1 MAQKIFEHCII
12 GSGVSALGAA
22 LGLLDQGV
30 QDLCLIA
37 DPRDELQYYAPIQ
50 ILRYLGVGGTSRYWH
65 GVIPTRPDIAWRR
78 QIFTRFFDH
87 RADIWSADNLF
98 VPKTPLRTGS
108 QLRNLL
114 SPDQQLSATAA
125 HIALRGDVFE
135 VTTQD
140 GESLLTRKVWCAA
153 GVIGSL
159 GILSRSGFCSHSVV
173 LGDHI
178 CGFLGMLT
186 APQAEILVGRAV
198 AADRGPDG
206 YSVPC
211 RFSEDGR
218 TLFTL
223 RPAKFEMRDP
233 YRQNRGGPKF
243 AIGRRQMIWDLVKS
257 RSFGRLSEAVA
268 LKMGIGFQASMYAV
282 HFQHECL
289 TAHICDGKTET
300 LLPIYDPVSVADQV
314 TKTAADLEVGLG
326 LVPQQHFY
334 YGTHLFGAQGLSG
347 LPQGL
352 HVVDA
357 TMTPTIGGGHHSFTQ
372 LVQAYR
378 AVQKVKE
385 R

>member
-1 MAQKIFEHCII
+1 MARKIFDHCII

-22 LGLLDQGV
+22 LGLIEQGER
-30 QDLCLIA
+30 DLCLIS
-37 DPRDELQYYAPIQ
+37 DPRDQLQYYFPIQ

-65 GVIPTRPDIAWRR
+65 GVIPTRPDIASRR
-78 QIFTRFFDH
+78 EMFTRFYDH
-87 RADIWSADNLF
+87 RADIWSTDHLF
-98 VPKTPLRTGS
+98 VPKIPLSSGLR
-108 QLRNLL
+108 LRNLL
-114 SPDQQLSATAA
+114 SADQKRSATVAY
-125 HIALRGDVFE
+125 ISLRGDLFE
-135 VTTQD
+135 VTMED
-140 GESLLTRKVWCAA
+140 GESILTHKVWCAA

-159 GILSRSGFCSHSVV
+159 GILCRSGFSGYSAV

-233 YRQNRGGPKF
+233 CRQNRGGPKY
-243 AIGRRQMIWDLVKS
+243 AIGRRQLLWDLIKS
-257 RSFGRLSEAVA
+257 RSVGRLSEALA
-268 LKMGIGFQASMYAV
+268 LKMGIGFKATVYAV
-282 HFQHECL
+282 HFQHECQ

-300 LLPIYDPVSVADQV
+300 LLPIYDPVSVANQV
-314 TKTAADLEVGLG
+314 TKAATYMDVGLG
-326 LVPQQHFY
+326 PVPQQQFY

-352 HVVDA
+352 HVVDS
-357 TMTPTIGGGHHSFTQ
+357 TMTSTIGGGHHSFTQ
-372 LVQAYR
+372 LVHAYE
-378 AVQKVKE
+378 AVQKS
-385 R
+385 